1 MRSTLILALVL
12 LFNACAKDNSKR
24 YNEIINYTMEGS
36 YDAGWSVN
44 SLSDAI
50 VGTYEWQY
58 LRACG
63 IGEYSSD
70 RDFNNWTL

>member
-24 YNEIINYTMEGS
+24 YNEIINYTMEYN

-58 LRACG
+58 LRDWG
-63 IGEYSSD
+63 IFE
-70 RDFNNWTL
+70 

>member
-24 YNEIINYTMEGS
+24 YNQIINYMMECS
-36 YDAGWSVN
+36 YDADWSVN
-44 SLSDAI
+44 SMSDAI
-50 VGTYEWQY
+50 LGTYEWQY
-58 LRACG
+58 LRAFG

-70 RDFNNWTL
+70 RDFNNWPL